1 MEKKLSKEDR
11 IKEKELLSNVV
22 TSKMMIAFVALVA
35 AIFALIYFVSIFY
48 YLFLHKSTILNT
60 KNTLFLIFFIFFMNK
75 CIKFMH
81 IKYKSI
87 FGKKGMKGRCA
98 KRLDFSRGM
107 CYNVGEKLRK
117 RSEKN

>member
-1 MEKKLSKEDR
+1 
-11 IKEKELLSNVV
+11 
-22 TSKMMIAFVALVA
+22 
-35 AIFALIYFVSIFY
+35 
-48 YLFLHKSTILNT
+48 
-60 KNTLFLIFFIFFMNK
+60 
-75 CIKFMH
+75 MH

-87 FGKKGMKGRCA
+87 FDKKGMKGRGA